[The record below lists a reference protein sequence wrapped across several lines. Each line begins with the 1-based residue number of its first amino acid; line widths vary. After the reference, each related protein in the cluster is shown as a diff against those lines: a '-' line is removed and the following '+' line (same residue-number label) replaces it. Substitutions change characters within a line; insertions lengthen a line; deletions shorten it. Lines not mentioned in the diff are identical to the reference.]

1 MKATA
6 LRSFLSARR
15 PLMMRKAIG
24 DIFSGTAKGD
34 SPFTLFAGTF
44 KYVLEPQFVDISVN
58 IDGKK

>member
-1 MKATA
+1 
-6 LRSFLSARR
+6 
-15 PLMMRKAIG
+15 MMRKAIG